1 MRYKNDFTIHSTTQL
16 IDINKG
22 ITNFKA
28 NISITSVNDD
38 DEFNIVIVT
47 QRDLDNVDFEL
58 NYKTITNYVNVDV
71 ESNENSN
78 DDYVLII
85 KSDNKI
91 NVTIVIDLEDLDK
104 PQQPVQPPPAQQYVQ
119 PPPVQPPPVQP
130 PIQPPIQPPPMQPPH
145 VPGNEFLPN
154 MEKYAEVEESNYLLY
169 VGIGILVCLLAYYLF
184 IYNPDNSKKEERIE
198 ISTPFKTLE
207 NVDTQI
213 ESNIEVPPM
222 VEKESVVS
230 EGVDN
235 MDLLNKLRELRD

>member
-104 PQQPVQPPPAQQYVQ
+104 PQ
-119 PPPVQPPPVQP
+119 PPPVQPPPM
-130 PIQPPIQPPPMQPPH
+130 QPPPMQPPH

-184 IYNPDNSKKEERIE
+184 VYNPDNSKKEERIE

-213 ESNIEVPPM
+213 ENNIEVPPM